1 MSRIKG
7 DKRLSNI
14 AEVWMYL
21 FEWFALLVGIMFVV
35 FIASSCSFN
44 GGADR
49 PGGEYSFDLTERLKI
64 ISTHKPIRGYTIRGC
79 WHSFQRGRGALEGE
93 DVLYCYL
100 CNRAKDKYIETQYH
114 YDIGE
119 WITLPP
125 KTPTI
130 MMAHGPL
137 ALPAKDTQCPT
148 GVRP

>member
-1 MSRIKG
+1 MSRITG
-7 DKRLSNI
+7 DKRLRI
-14 AEVWMYL
+14 ITI
-21 FEWFALLVGIMFVV
+21 LLSVLL
-35 FIASSCSFN
+35 SSCSFSN
-44 GGADR
+44 DSDR
-49 PGGEYSFDLTERLKI
+49 PLGEYTFDLTERLKV
-64 ISTHKPIRGYTIRGC
+64 ISTHKPIRGYSIRGC

>member
-1 MSRIKG
+1 MSRITG
-7 DKRLSNI
+7 DKRLRI
-14 AEVWMYL
+14 ITI
-21 FEWFALLVGIMFVV
+21 LLSVLL
-35 FIASSCSFN
+35 SSCSFSN
-44 GGADR
+44 DSDR
-49 PGGEYSFDLTERLKI
+49 PLGEYTFDLTERLKV

>member
-7 DKRLSNI
+7 DKRLRI
-14 AEVWMYL
+14 IIV
-21 FEWFALLVGIMFVV
+21 LLITLLS
-35 FIASSCSFN
+35 ACSFSSDE
-44 GGADR
+44 GR
-49 PGGEYSFDLTERLKI
+49 PLGEYTFDLTERLKI

-79 WHSFQRGRGALEGE
+79 WHSFQRGREALEGE

-114 YDIGE
+114 YDKKE

-148 GVRP
+148 GKKP